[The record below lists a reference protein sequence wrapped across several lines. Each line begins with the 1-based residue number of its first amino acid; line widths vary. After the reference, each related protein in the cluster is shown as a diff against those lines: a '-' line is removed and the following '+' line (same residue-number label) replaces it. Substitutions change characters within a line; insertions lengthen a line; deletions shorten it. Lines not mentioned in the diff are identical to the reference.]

1 MSERVG
7 WGEGGGQSL
16 SPASKLVVAGALD
29 AEGERDSLGWSSVK
43 NMLDGGSMLEQVK
56 GQLAGVSQLLSP
68 RGAAELQTVEEGSA
82 DEKKVDPED
91 TDDIWA

>member
-7 WGEGGGQSL
+7 WGEGGGQIST
-16 SPASKLVVAGALD
+16 ASKFVVAGALD

-43 NMLDGGSMLEQVK
+43 SMLDGGSMLEQVK

-68 RGAAELQTVEEGSA
+68 RGAAELQAVEEGST